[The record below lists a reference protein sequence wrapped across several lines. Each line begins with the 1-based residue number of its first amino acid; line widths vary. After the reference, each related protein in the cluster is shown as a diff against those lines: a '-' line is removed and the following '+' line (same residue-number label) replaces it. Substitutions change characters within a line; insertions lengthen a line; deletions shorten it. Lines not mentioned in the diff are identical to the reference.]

1 MKQSIKSR
9 NRLSRQERHEAFWQG
24 RTRKFFLVMA
34 VVFVMLQILFIGV
47 MAYLYGSI
55 WKSSMRY
62 HRFKILYLDFDGG
75 VVGQALTQ
83 AYQQL
88 KAPNFPSLISRSTN
102 EYASPDAALKAIKDG
117 KWWAAVYSNPG
128 ASDRLAKALQG
139 GDGARGYDPSKAM
152 TYVWNE
158 VRYPPFSDEAF
169 QGLNFERLA
178 PAARLAY
185 NMANG
190 TSALKAIDLNDESAI
205 QTLLNPIGIS
215 SINIMATEQGTKLFY
230 NTVSMV
236 MPQLQQFFF
245 LLILNGISHELQLYS
260 RLPVRV
266 SGLVRLGL
274 SLAYDLVAALC
285 MTGYIWGYRE
295 NWDVNGNQF
304 VLTWMLLW
312 LLHHIHSDVLDTV
325 TAFLPLPAI
334 PFVLLTWIILNITAS
349 ISPFEINPG
358 FYRWG
363 YALPANE
370 AYTMLTDIWSSG
382 SVPKLWRSLPILF
395 SWWIAGLSAATYG
408 HFHRCHKAWTLDEK
422 IEELE
427 KSSTTQTKPSK
438 GIKSN
443 SKEEDLNSLDRTPS
457 RRLLEA
463 AAVYRDTYGP
473 SVPMPF
479 RLERL
484 FGLVDEQDA
493 PGNLQTH
500 SQQRG
505 DGGE

>member
-1 MKQSIKSR
+1 
-9 NRLSRQERHEAFWQG
+9 
-24 RTRKFFLVMA
+24 
-34 VVFVMLQILFIGV
+34 
-47 MAYLYGSI
+47 
-55 WKSSMRY
+55 
-62 HRFKILYLDFDGG
+62 
-75 VVGQALTQ
+75 
-83 AYQQL
+83 
-88 KAPNFPSLISRSTN
+88 
-102 EYASPDAALKAIKDG
+102 
-117 KWWAAVYSNPG
+117 
-128 ASDRLAKALQG
+128 
-139 GDGARGYDPSKAM
+139 M

-169 QGLNFERLA
+169 QANFERLA

-260 RLPVRV
+260 KLHVRV

-285 MTGYIWGYRE
+285 MTGYIWDYRE

-312 LLHHIHSDVLDTV
+312 LLHHIHFVVLDTV
-325 TAFLPLPAI
+325 TAFLPLLAI
-334 PFVLLTWIILNITAS
+334 PFVLLTWIIFNITAS

-443 SKEEDLNSLDRTPS
+443 SKEEDLNSLDRMPS
-457 RRLLEA
+457 QRLLEA

-473 SVPMPF
+473 SIPMPF